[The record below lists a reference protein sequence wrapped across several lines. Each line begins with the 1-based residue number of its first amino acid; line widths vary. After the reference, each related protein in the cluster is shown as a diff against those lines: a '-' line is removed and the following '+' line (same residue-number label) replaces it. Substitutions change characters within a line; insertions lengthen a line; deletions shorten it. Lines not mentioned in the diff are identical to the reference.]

1 MRESIKEWTKAMV
14 TAIAVALIVIQFV
27 MPTMV
32 YGISMEPNFQGGD
45 FILVNKQAYT
55 NGSQPE
61 KGDVIVFESRQKDE
75 NGKEKKLIKRVI
87 AVAGE
92 TVSVDEGKVYINGQ
106 ELNDEYTK
114 DGITN
119 GEVAPVVVPEGSVFC
134 LGDNRLHSTDSR
146 FLEVGFVR
154 EETIQGKV
162 FFRLYPFDKFG
173 KIGRIL

>member
-14 TAIAVALIVIQFV
+14 TAIAVALIAIQFV

-45 FILVNKQAYT
+45 FLLVNKQAYT

>member
-1 MRESIKEWTKAMV
+1 MRESIKEWTKAIV

>member
-1 MRESIKEWTKAMV
+1 MNENVKEWTKAIV
-14 TAIAVALIVIQFV
+14 TAIAVALVVIQFV

-32 YGISMEPNFQGGD
+32 YGVSMEPNFEGGD
-45 FILVNKQAYT
+45 FVLVNKQAYT
-55 NGSQPE
+55 NGNEPQ
-61 KGDVIVFESRQKDE
+61 KGDVIVFQSRQKDE
-75 NGKEKKLIKRVI
+75 NGDDKKLIKRVI
-87 AVAGE
+87 AVEGE
-92 TVSVDEGKVYINGQ
+92 TVSVDKGKVYINGQ

-119 GEVAPVVVPEGSVFC
+119 GEVAPVVVPEGTVFC

-146 FLEVGFVR
+146 FLGVGFVK